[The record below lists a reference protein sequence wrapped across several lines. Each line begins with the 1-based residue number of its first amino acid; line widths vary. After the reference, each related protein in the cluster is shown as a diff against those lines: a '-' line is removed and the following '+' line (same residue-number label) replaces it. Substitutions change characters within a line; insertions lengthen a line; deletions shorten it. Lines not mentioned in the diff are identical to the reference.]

1 MSNEQ
6 LTDAEI
12 GQQAAHLMTW
22 EVQGQMLYRQ
32 FIFKDFITAFEFMSK
47 VAELAE
53 QANHHPNWSN
63 VYNKIDIALTTHE
76 FNSISQRDFDL
87 AKKIDQ
93 LYIKLSINDLYIKR
107 LHHLLYCIA
116 LIIQQLDFIFIK
128 IKLTKYG
135 LISNGI

>member
-1 MSNEQ
+1 
-6 LTDAEI
+6 
-12 GQQAAHLMTW
+12 
-22 EVQGQMLYRQ
+22 MLYRQ

-63 VYNKIDIALTTHE
+63 VYNKVDIALTTHE

-93 LYIKLSINDLYIKR
+93 L
-107 LHHLLYCIA
+107 
-116 LIIQQLDFIFIK
+116 
-128 IKLTKYG
+128 
-135 LISNGI
+135 

>member
-32 FIFKDFITAFEFMSK
+32 FIFKDFITAFEFMNK

-63 VYNKIDIALTTHE
+63 VYNKVDIALTTHE

-93 LYIKLSINDLYIKR
+93 L
-107 LHHLLYCIA
+107 
-116 LIIQQLDFIFIK
+116 
-128 IKLTKYG
+128 
-135 LISNGI
+135 